1 MHDSTH
7 RLPFPNDLPDSDAS
21 DDSDTAMPTTIEAW
35 MHRPP
40 TFVFADAAR
49 TMLVWD
55 TEEGGGIVTK
65 HCIGKLPAQ
74 HAESVITMLMKEIE
88 LLSRGKQPSQRSG
101 KRMRKG

>member
-1 MHDSTH
+1 
-7 RLPFPNDLPDSDAS
+7 
-21 DDSDTAMPTTIEAW
+21 

-40 TFVFADAAR
+40 SFVFADTMR

-65 HCIGKLPAQ
+65 HSIGQLPMK
-74 HAESVITMLMKEIE
+74 HAERVITLLMRTIE
-88 LLSRGKQPSQRSG
+88 SLSQEQQPRCG